1 VQLVPRFRIRWMA
14 LAVLIILVAALFF
27 FEWLG
32 SEQTQ
37 KRVQIE
43 VQPGIKA
50 GSNGESSEN

>member
-1 VQLVPRFRIRWMA
+1 VQSVPRFRLRTMA
-14 LAVLIILVAALFF
+14 LGVLIILVAALFF
-27 FEWLG
+27 FEGLG

>member
-1 VQLVPRFRIRWMA
+1 MRLLPRIRIVVLA

-43 VQPGIKA
+43 VQPGIRA
-50 GSNGESSEN
+50 GSNEESAGN